1 MVSSQLKMQCNMG
14 FNVCDDFSFIDDSQ
28 DPNIIRIIIIRLS

>member
-1 MVSSQLKMQCNMG
+1 MG
-14 FNVCDDFSFIDDSQ
+14 FFNVCDDFSFIDDSQ